1 MKLYV
6 EKLNLEFSGKEILND
21 ISFSIQ
27 EGEFV
32 SILGPS
38 GCGKSTILNVL
49 AGLIEDY
56 SGSVF
61 VDDEP
66 ITGISSHFAYMPQSD
81 LLLEWRTILDNVC
94 LYGEI
99 NHDKS
104 IRQRALK
111 EFETF
116 LCKADILLLD
126 EPFGALDVITR
137 NDMQDWLLQLRKN
150 YNRTTLLV
158 THDIDEALYLS
169 DRILILSNKPSH
181 ILQEIDLSK
190 EKKSRDWLFSQSD
203 LKKQVYELLKGEN
216 HA

>member
-1 MKLYV
+1 M
-6 EKLNLEFSGKEILND
+6 
-21 ISFSIQ
+21 
-27 EGEFV
+27 
-32 SILGPS
+32 
-38 GCGKSTILNVL
+38 
-49 AGLIEDY
+49 
-56 SGSVF
+56 
-61 VDDEP
+61 
-66 ITGISSHFAYMPQSD
+66 
-81 LLLEWRTILDNVC
+81 
-94 LYGEI
+94 
-99 NHDKS
+99 
-104 IRQRALK
+104 
-111 EFETF
+111 
-116 LCKADILLLD
+116 CKADILLLD
-126 EPFGALDVITR
+126 EPFGALDVINR